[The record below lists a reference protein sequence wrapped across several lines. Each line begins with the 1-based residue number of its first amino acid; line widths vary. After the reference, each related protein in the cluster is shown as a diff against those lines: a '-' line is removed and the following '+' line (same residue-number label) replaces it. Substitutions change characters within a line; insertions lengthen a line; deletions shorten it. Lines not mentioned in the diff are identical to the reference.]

1 MNLDSAALTA
11 GLLTETPPEIR
22 GTALALYSAIG
33 FAGAFIGPV
42 AFGGALDLFGRGDPA
57 GWAAGFV
64 TLAAGVAFGRWAI
77 SRSTARRPSP

>member
-42 AFGGALDLFGRGDPA
+42 AFAWRP
-57 GWAAGFV
+57 
-64 TLAAGVAFGRWAI
+64 
-77 SRSTARRPSP
+77 RSLRPR